1 MALEISNSWL
11 SNVPSIDN
19 FTKLPEQIEE
29 VQEKINIIINNS
41 SHFSH
46 FYDTEASGLESYKN
60 TINLLKEK
68 YKNER
73 ELLNLLISIEEKF
86 DNILKAIC
94 FNNLEVKIT
103 HMQDSDKLKILL
115 KQLKEQRELEN
126 IWEEQDSQ
134 KRFKTRSA
142 IRDFIILIEK
152 YKDFF
157 PEDEEYQTKI
167 ENLKKQFK
175 ENYKKLLEEIQWKTK
190 NYYQI
195 KLEQLELFET
205 NE

>member
-1 MALEISNSWL
+1 MALEISNSGL

-126 IWEEQDSQ
+126 IGEEQDSQ

-175 ENYKKLLEEIQWKTK
+175 ENYKKLLEEIQGKTK